1 MSIRNKAL
9 FIHLS
14 ASGIVLA
21 VLTAWVLTFWY
32 APWPLLSLQ
41 GGLKILGMLVAID
54 LILGPALTW
63 LVFKPEKS
71 RRMLIFDLSV
81 IILVQVAAFSYGAWA
96 LYSQRPL
103 YLAFVLDRFEV
114 ARAADL
120 SLDLLDPDLMPDNYR
135 GAHPVQVE
143 LPSSLK
149 LEMMLSRTLKDRS
162 MGLRT
167 QYYRTFPGNQK
178 TEQLAALAKKLPTSP
193 NALHDWLAS
202 HKLAQEQVLL
212 FPVLG
217 QNKEGTAI
225 ISRDNGEL
233 IGLLDETW

>member
-1 MSIRNKAL
+1 MPTRTQAL
-9 FIHLS
+9 LTHLS
-14 ASGIVLA
+14 ASALILA
-21 VLTAWVLTFWY
+21 ALSLLVLTDWY

-41 GGLKILGMLVAID
+41 GGLKILGLLVTVD

-81 IILVQVAAFSYGAWA
+81 IILVQMAAFSYGAWA
-96 LYSQRPL
+96 LHSQRPL
-103 YLAFVLDRFEV
+103 YLAFVQDHFEV

-120 SLDLLDPDLMPDNYR
+120 SLDSLNPDLLPDNYR
-135 GAHPVQVE
+135 GARPVQVE
-143 LPSSLK
+143 LPSSLR
-149 LEMMLSRTLKDRS
+149 LEMMLARTLKDRS
-162 MGLRT
+162 LGLRT
-167 QYYRTFPGNQK
+167 QYYRPFPGNQRS
-178 TEQLAALAKKLPTSP
+178 EHLAALAQKPPASP
-193 NALHDWLAS
+193 NALHDWLSS
-202 HKLAQEQVLL
+202 HNLTQEQVLL

-225 ISRDNGEL
+225 ISRDKGEV